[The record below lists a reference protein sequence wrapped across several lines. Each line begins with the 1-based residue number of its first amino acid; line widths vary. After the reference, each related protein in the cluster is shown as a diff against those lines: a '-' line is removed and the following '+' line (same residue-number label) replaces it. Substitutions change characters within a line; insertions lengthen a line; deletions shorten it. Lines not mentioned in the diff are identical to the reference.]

1 MKFSLFAPIAFLAAT
16 VVAAPMSTE
25 SGSTLAAAGN
35 EAAASPNFYEQ
46 YDKRQAKMSPK
57 DFALRRAERF
67 NATTERIDFLKSIP
81 DETFQKMA
89 DNDMKLHQATRA
101 LWNGTVPDMAA
112 LPTPMT
118 PPPGGFPKFNGTRRG
133 GPGRFRFGPG
143 GPGGPRGPGGPGGP
157 GGPDG
162 PDGAKGERPSM
173 RDFFVRMAEFRG
185 ASAETIEKLK
195 NTDESEF
202 ASLRDLNTK
211 DKFVKEASLMG
222 LTDKVTFFNTV
233 PQAVYDE
240 LDTLKTKTRA
250 AHKDLREG
258 KVPTL

>member
-1 MKFSLFAPIAFLAAT
+1 MKFTLFAPIVLLAAS
-16 VVAAPMSTE
+16 VAAIPMSTE
-25 SGSTLAAAGN
+25 SSTLAAAGE
-35 EAAASPNFYEQ
+35 EAVPQNFYEQ
-46 YDKRQAKMSPK
+46 YTKRQAKMSPK
-57 DFALRRAERF
+57 DFAIRRAERF

-101 LWNGTVPDMAA
+101 LWNETIPDMAA
-112 LPTPMT
+112 LPTPIT

-133 GPGRFRFGPG
+133 GPGGRRFGRF
-143 GPGGPRGPGGPGGP
+143 GPGGPRGPRGPGGR
-157 GGPDG
+157 PD
-162 PDGAKGERPSM
+162 GERPSI

-202 ASLRDLNTK
+202 AGLRDLNTK
-211 DKFVKEASLMG
+211 DKFIKEATLMG
-222 LTDKVTFFNTV
+222 LDDKATFFGTV
-233 PQAVYDE
+233 PQAIYDE
-240 LDTLKTKTRA
+240 LDSLKAKTRA
-250 AHKDLREG
+250 AHEDLRNG